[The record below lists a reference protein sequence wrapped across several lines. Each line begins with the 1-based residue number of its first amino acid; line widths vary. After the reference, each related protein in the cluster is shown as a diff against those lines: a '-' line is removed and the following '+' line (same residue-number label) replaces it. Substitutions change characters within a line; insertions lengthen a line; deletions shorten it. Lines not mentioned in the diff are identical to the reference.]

1 MGMQEPCQLF
11 SLTLLLL
18 CAAYVLS
25 LIELIVTEL
34 HQNIILN
41 YFSQQ
46 KWEISNFIFGTLKI
60 NCVYLFIQGIKDNL
74 FQLIS
79 LKK

>member
-1 MGMQEPCQLF
+1 MQATQTYTHYLTEAMGMQEPCQLF

-46 KWEISNFIFGTLKI
+46 K
-60 NCVYLFIQGIKDNL
+60 
-74 FQLIS
+74 
-79 LKK
+79 